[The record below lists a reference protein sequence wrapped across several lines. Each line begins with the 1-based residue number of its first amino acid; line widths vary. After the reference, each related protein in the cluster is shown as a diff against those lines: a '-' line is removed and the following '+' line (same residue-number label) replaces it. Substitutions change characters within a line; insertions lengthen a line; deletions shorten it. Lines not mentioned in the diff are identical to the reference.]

1 MRFSLAAPVSACHPF
16 GFTSGSTMQLL
27 TRFCVAALL
36 AAALM
41 PSGEAAADAA
51 HPLDPT
57 ASAGAVVTKNS
68 FEGFVPLLSR
78 ENPAPSFIKSE
89 PPAPNEERPASVQTI
104 PMDHSGMAHGA
115 PQGATAP

>member
-1 MRFSLAAPVSACHPF
+1 
-16 GFTSGSTMQLL
+16 MQLL
-27 TRFCVAALL
+27 TRFCVAVLL

-57 ASAGAVVTKNS
+57 APAGAVVTKNS

-78 ENPAPSFIKSE
+78 ENPAPSFTKSE
-89 PPAPNEERPASVQTI
+89 TSAPSEEGSVSGQTT